1 MKVILY
7 VVVILLANTI
17 GAISGM
23 GGGVIIKPA
32 LQIFNWNSVLT
43 INFYSSVAVFTMAV
57 SSTWKQIKA
66 KNAINKTCVVGL
78 SLGSILGG
86 IAGDI
91 SFGWFYSRVGD
102 DISVAAQMLLVIV
115 SLIVSLILSSGRL
128 QSRHLTGM
136 PMMIGAGFGL
146 GWLATVLGIGG
157 GPINIACFLFLFGF
171 GIRQATI
178 YSIVTIFFSQAAK
191 IAQALFSGSVL
202 MIDPFLVV
210 AIMVAA
216 LFGGWLGAVISNH
229 ITERWILM
237 LYNLVIVFVL
247 LLDTANLISYL
258 VK

>member
-1 MKVILY
+1 
-7 VVVILLANTI
+7 
-17 GAISGM
+17 
-23 GGGVIIKPA
+23 
-32 LQIFNWNSVLT
+32 
-43 INFYSSVAVFTMAV
+43 
-57 SSTWKQIKA
+57 
-66 KNAINKTCVVGL
+66 
-78 SLGSILGG
+78 
-86 IAGDI
+86 
-91 SFGWFYSRVGD
+91 
-102 DISVAAQMLLVIV
+102 
-115 SLIVSLILSSGRL
+115 
-128 QSRHLTGM
+128 
-136 PMMIGAGFGL
+136 
-146 GWLATVLGIGG
+146 
-157 GPINIACFLFLFGF
+157 LFGF